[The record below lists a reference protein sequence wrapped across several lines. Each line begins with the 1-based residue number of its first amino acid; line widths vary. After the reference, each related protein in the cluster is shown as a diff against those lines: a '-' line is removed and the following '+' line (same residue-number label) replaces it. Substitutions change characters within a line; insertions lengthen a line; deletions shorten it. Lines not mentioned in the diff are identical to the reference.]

1 MHSYVRMGIRL
12 LRLLIVL
19 FLLLAIGCSSED
31 FDTFDQET
39 FEESV
44 PLLLIPDNP
53 EIVTSVKCPT
63 FEQSENTCTANISG
77 TEVTF
82 VVEGPDALGQINV
95 VPEFGIIR
103 ATDIEQKVK
112 TQLDS
117 DLGIS
122 NQVTCSPNVRVAETG
137 QIFSCMVT
145 DPSGEDHFFMADI
158 QDAQGNFHLRLDAGN

>member
-1 MHSYVRMGIRL
+1 MRMGTRPL
-12 LRLLIVL
+12 SLFIVL
-19 FLLLAIGCSSED
+19 FLFVVIGCSSKD
-31 FDTFDQET
+31 FNTFDQET
-39 FEESV
+39 FEESI
-44 PLLLIPDNP
+44 PSLLIPDNP
-53 EIVTSVKCPT
+53 EIVTSVKCPA
-63 FEQSENTCTANISG
+63 FVQSENTCTANISG

-82 VVEGPDALGQINV
+82 VVQGPDALGQINV

-122 NQVTCSPNVRVAETG
+122 NQVTCSPNVRVAEIG

-145 DPSGEDHFFMADI
+145 DPSGEAHFFMADI
-158 QDAQGNFHLRLDAGN
+158 QDAQGNFDLRLDAGN

>member
-1 MHSYVRMGIRL
+1 MHSYMRMGVRPL
-12 LRLLIVL
+12 SLSIVFFL
-19 FLLLAIGCSSED
+19 FIVIGCSSKD
-31 FDTFDQET
+31 FNTFDQEI

-53 EIVTSVKCPT
+53 EIVTSVNCPT
-63 FEQSENTCTANISG
+63 FAQSESICTANIAG

-82 VVEGPDALGQINV
+82 VAEGPDASGQINIV
-95 VPEFGIIR
+95 SKFGIIW
-103 ATDIEQKVK
+103 ATDINQKIK

-122 NQVTCSPNVRVAETG
+122 NQVTCSPNVRVAESG

-145 DPSGEDHFFMADI
+145 DPSGEVHFFMADI
-158 QDAQGNFHLRLDAGN
+158 QDAQGGFHLRLDAGN

>member
-1 MHSYVRMGIRL
+1 MHSYVRMGIRPL
-12 LRLLIVL
+12 CFLIVL
-19 FLLLAIGCSSED
+19 FLFIVAGCSSKD
-31 FDTFDQET
+31 FNTFDQEI

-53 EIVTSVKCPT
+53 KIVTSVKCPT
-63 FEQSENTCTANISG
+63 FVQSESTCTANIAG
-77 TEVTF
+77 AEVTF
-82 VVEGPDALGQINV
+82 VVEGPDASGQINV

-103 ATDIEQKVK
+103 ATDIDQKVK

-122 NQVTCSPNVRVAETG
+122 NQVTCSPNVRVAESG

-145 DPSGEDHFFMADI
+145 DPSGEVHFFMADI
-158 QDAQGNFHLRLDAGN
+158 QDAQGGFHLRLDAGN